1 MNEYII
7 CRFLSINKVAVHKM
21 YYIITLH
28 EVTRLVDAFNFQRL
42 HIKKEK
48 KSSCFKYGFQ
58 HINYDF
64 LKIYFAIIVHKVCVI
79 YYLK

>member
-1 MNEYII
+1 MIEYII
-7 CRFLSINKVAVHKM
+7 CRYLSINKVAVHKI

-28 EVTRLVDAFNFQRL
+28 EVT
-42 HIKKEK
+42 KT
-48 KSSCFKYGFQ
+48 SGSCFKYGFQ

-64 LKIYFAIIVHKVCVI
+64 LKIYFAVIVHKMCVI